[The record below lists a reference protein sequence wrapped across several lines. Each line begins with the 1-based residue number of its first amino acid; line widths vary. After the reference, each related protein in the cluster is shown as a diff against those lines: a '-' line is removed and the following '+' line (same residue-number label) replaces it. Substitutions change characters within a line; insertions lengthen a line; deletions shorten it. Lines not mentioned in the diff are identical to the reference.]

1 MSNNIFAQIEQATWE
16 QDDRDHT
23 VKNRRQFKVQADPLA
38 LVVYWRKTNILETLM
53 GTDMHYTYD
62 MCRALEG
69 NLFRITDD
77 SYISELYKPDEES
90 IAEAKQIRD
99 KLYKPDEES
108 IAEAKQIRDYYKSRL
123 GFRAMMNERVG
134 DFDKKLSEFLDQDRG
149 YILEDQL
156 GMVVKLPEMYQT
168 DLVYDKLRDEYTSV
182 AVKKKNK
189 FHASSIGPTAMR
201 LRYVTKT
208 KHREKRRNYV
218 MYWFSYDGKLYNLP
232 VEANNY
238 LRPFIEREIKKPEFD
253 ITGYVSVA
261 HLHPN
266 SDFWVFRIGSDF
278 EVM

>member
-1 MSNNIFAQIEQATWE
+1 MNNVFVDLDEYVVYNPDKLETS
-16 QDDRDHT
+16 RKKFT
-23 VKNRRQFKVQADPLA
+23 VKSDPLA
-38 LVVYWRKTNILETLM
+38 LVLYWEKTEILTTIT
-53 GTDMHYTYD
+53 GGDMVYTYD

-69 NLFRITDD
+69 NYLYRLDGNDD
-77 SYISELYKPDEES
+77 HIQQLYKPDDES
-90 IAEAKQIRD
+90 IAEAM
-99 KLYKPDEES
+99 
-108 IAEAKQIRDYYKSRL
+108 QIRDYYRSRL
-123 GFRAMMNERVG
+123 GLRAMMNERVG
-134 DFDKKLSEFLDQDRG
+134 DFDKKLSEFLEQDRG

-189 FHASSIGPTAMR
+189 FDWSLPERTAMR

-208 KHREKRRNYV
+208 KHRENRRNYV

-253 ITGYVSVA
+253 ITGYVNVA

-266 SDFWVFRIGSDF
+266 SDFWVYRIGSDF
-278 EVM
+278 EVL

>member
-1 MSNNIFAQIEQATWE
+1 MSNNIFAQIAQATWE
-16 QDDRDHT
+16 WDDGDHT
-23 VKNRRQFKVQADPLA
+23 VSNRRQFEVKADPLA
-38 LVVYWRKTNILETLM
+38 LVVYWSNTNILETLM

-69 NLFRITDD
+69 NLFRVNVNSD
-77 SYISELYKPDEES
+77 ISELYKPDDES
-90 IAEAKQIRD
+90 IAEAK
-99 KLYKPDEES
+99 K
-108 IAEAKQIRDYYKSRL
+108 IRDYYRSRL
-123 GFRAMMNERVG
+123 GLRAMMNERVG

-182 AVKKKNK
+182 AEKQKNK
-189 FHASSIGPTAMR
+189 FHLSMPERTAMR

-208 KHREKRRNYV
+208 KHRENRRNYV

-266 SDFWVFRIGSDF
+266 SDFWVYRIGSDF
-278 EVM
+278 EVL